1 MVKIMKRKLEGYLA
15 EELSRTGYPLE
26 IEISSMFDKTYYL
39 VSNNE
44 YFYDWEEDKAREID
58 IAAVWSPKKDE
69 KDEMILPFRIVHRL
83 VIECKRSDIHAWIF
97 LTLPKKS
104 LLTFE
109 GNCICFDS
117 IATKDASYC
126 FMEGLQDTCKRLL
139 HYDSFDRISR
149 TYAEIKYAKPKGQ
162 KSRKSEIFEAKNQL
176 VKFIAYDIFQFLR
189 RWEDRNLDPKTNHLI
204 WMYHPTIVFDGKLY
218 EAIVKDGA
226 IKLFERKHLLLSTK
240 HSPKY
245 IEEFPNTETPDLD
258 YLIDVVRKDYFG
270 DFVKILENEYT
281 TIQKCILDN
290 LEELREQA
298 KETFLIFKA

>member
-1 MVKIMKRKLEGYLA
+1 MKRKLEDYLT

-44 YFYDWEEDKAREID
+44 YFYDWEEGKAREID
-58 IAAVWSPKKDE
+58 IAAIWSPKKDK
-69 KDEMILPFRIVHRL
+69 KDEVILPFRIVHRL
-83 VIECKRSDIHAWIF
+83 VIECKRSDTHAWIF

-104 LLTFE
+104 ILTFE
-109 GNCICFDS
+109 GNCIGFDS
-117 IATKDASYC
+117 IATKNALYC

-139 HYDSFDRISR
+139 HYDSFGRISR

-162 KSRKSEIFEAKNQL
+162 KSRKNEIFEAKNQL

-189 RWEDRNLDPKTNHLI
+189 RWENYNFDPKTNHLI

-218 EAIVKDGA
+218 EALVENGSMQ
-226 IKLFERKHLLLSTK
+226 LLERKHLLLSTK
-240 HSPKY
+240 YSPKY

-258 YLIDVVRKDYFG
+258 YLIDVVRKDYFS
-270 DFVKILENEYT
+270 DFLKILENEYT
-281 TIQKCILDN
+281 NILKCILNN
-290 LEELREQA
+290 LDELSEQA
-298 KETFLIFKA
+298 KETFQIFKD